1 MSQLPRRHRHLR
13 IVHSQA
19 RHRRRTATR
28 VGRAYSFGA
37 FLVIALG
44 FWLASNLF
52 PARLPGPSHPISFP
66 DEAGTQAAA
75 FTACDDGQ
83 GGDCVIDGD
92 TFRLGG
98 ETIRIADIDT
108 PETHPARCEEEAALG
123 AQATER
129 LQALLNAGP
138 FTLQSIERDQD
149 RYGRSLRT
157 VTRDGRSIGAML
169 VAEGLARPWT
179 GSRQP
184 WCFNDSRG

>member
-1 MSQLPRRHRHLR
+1 M
-13 IVHSQA
+13 
-19 RHRRRTATR
+19 
-28 VGRAYSFGA
+28 
-37 FLVIALG
+37 
-44 FWLASNLF
+44 
-52 PARLPGPSHPISFP
+52 
-66 DEAGTQAAA
+66 
-75 FTACDDGQ
+75 
-83 GGDCVIDGD
+83 IDGD